1 MGAYFRR
8 RLFMSVMVLFGV
20 SLLTFSMMHLVPG
33 DPVVAMAGRQAVS
46 AETIEQ
52 LREDLGINDP
62 LPIQYWNYVSRA
74 VQGDLGQSIRS
85 KRPVTETI
93 AEQLPSTIQL
103 AVVTIV
109 LASIL
114 GFTLGVISAFK
125 RGTWIDSL
133 TMVTAIS
140 GISIPHFWLGLML
153 IILFS
158 VQLGWLPSVAS
169 SDDWRGLILPAITL
183 AVGEAAVITRLVRAS
198 MLDVLDQQYL
208 VAARARG
215 VKEHRVVLYH
225 GMRNALI
232 PVVTVIAL
240 QITYLLGGAIVV
252 ESIFARQGIGRLA
265 VKAVNDRDFPLVQ
278 GVVLV
283 TAAIYV
289 IVNTVTDIMYVYL
302 DPRIRLE

>member
-1 MGAYFRR
+1 MGSDLRR
-8 RLFMSVMVLFGV
+8 RLFMSILVLFGV
-20 SLLTFSMMHLVPG
+20 SMLTFSMMHLVPG
-33 DPVVAMAGRQAVS
+33 DPVTAMAGRQAVS

-52 LREDLGINDP
+52 LRQELGLNDP
-62 LPIQYWNYVSRA
+62 LPVQYWNYISKA

-93 AEQLPSTIQL
+93 AEQLPATIQL
-103 AVVTIV
+103 ATVTIV

-114 GFTLGVISAFK
+114 RFTLGIISAVK
-125 RGTWIDSL
+125 RGTWISSL

-140 GISIPHFWLGLML
+140 GISIPHFWLGLL
-153 IILFS
+153 PILLFS
-158 VQLGWLPSVAS
+158 VQLRLLPSVAS

-183 AVGEAAVITRLVRAS
+183 AVGEAAIITRLVRAS

-208 VAARARG
+208 TAARARG
-215 VKEHRVVLYH
+215 LRERNVILYH

-252 ESIFARQGIGRLA
+252 ESIFARQGLGRLA
-265 VKAVNDRDFPLVQ
+265 IKAVNDRDFPLIQ

-283 TAAIYV
+283 TAVIYV
-289 IVNTVTDIMYVYL
+289 AINTITDILYVYL
-302 DPRIRLE
+302 DPRIRLQ